1 MGVFGCGG
9 GGGRVLVRE
18 FRSCRKIG
26 PFLTQLGYK
35 GIGGNFWSGTLG
47 RKILGRKTLGRKTL
61 GRKTLGRCPTK
72 QDSRA

>member
-1 MGVFGCGG
+1 VGVFGCGEG

-35 GIGGNFWSGTLG
+35 GIELNEYRPLVEVIFSLNME
-47 RKILGRKTLGRKTL
+47 IFIFEI
-61 GRKTLGRCPTK
+61 
-72 QDSRA
+72 D